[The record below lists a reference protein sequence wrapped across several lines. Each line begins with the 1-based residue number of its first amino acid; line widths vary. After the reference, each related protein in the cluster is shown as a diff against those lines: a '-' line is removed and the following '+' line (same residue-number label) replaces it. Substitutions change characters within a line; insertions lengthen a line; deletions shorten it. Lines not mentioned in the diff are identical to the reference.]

1 LSSGTNGSAV
11 SPASLERAQAAPWLE
26 EIRRLAGS
34 LGREVRIMEVCGTHT
49 VSIRRAGLRSLLP
62 ENVRLLSGPG
72 CPVCVT
78 PAGYIDLALS
88 LLDQPDLVVATFG
101 DMLKVPGASGSSLSS
116 RMGSGRLRILYS
128 PAELP
133 ALARAGARPV
143 VFLGVGFETTAPTVA
158 AAFLQAARE
167 DIRNL
172 YLFAAFK
179 TVPPALRALL
189 ADPESRLDGF
199 LLPGHVSAILG
210 LEPYRFL
217 EQPGGLPGAVT
228 GFEPLDL
235 LRGILDLLRQIAA
248 GTHRIENSYP
258 RVVRPRGNPR
268 AREVLA
274 ELLEPEDAL
283 WRGLGPIPASGL
295 RLRQPFRALD
305 ASARFD
311 LPPVWNSEPPG
322 CGCARVLLGRLE
334 PEACPL
340 FGRSCTPES
349 PIGPCMVSSEGSC
362 AAAFRYGEVRT

>member
-1 LSSGTNGSAV
+1 L
-11 SPASLERAQAAPWLE
+11 SPASAERALAASRLE
-26 EIRRLAGS
+26 EIRRLAAS

-88 LLDQPDLVVATFG
+88 LLDRPDLVLATFG
-101 DMLKVPGASGSSLSS
+101 DMLKVPGASGVSLAS

-133 ALARAGARPV
+133 GLARAASGPV

-158 AAFLQAARE
+158 AAFLQAARQGI
-167 DIRNL
+167 DNL

-189 ADPESRLDGF
+189 ADPQSRLDAF
-199 LLPGHVSAILG
+199 LLPGHVSAVLG

-217 EQPGGLPGAVT
+217 EEASGLPGAVT

-235 LRGILDLLRQIAA
+235 VEGILALLRQLAA
-248 GTHRIENSYP
+248 GRRRVENAYA
-258 RVVRPRGNPR
+258 RVVRPGGNPR
-268 AREVLA
+268 AREVMS

-283 WRGLGPIPASGL
+283 WRGLGPIPGSGL
-295 RLRQPFRALD
+295 RVRERYRRLD
-305 ASARFD
+305 AAARFG
-311 LPPVWNSEPPG
+311 LPPVWNSEPAG

-340 FGRSCTPES
+340 FGRTCTPES
-349 PIGPCMVSSEGSC
+349 PVGPCMVSSEGSC
-362 AAAFRYGEVRT
+362 AAAFRYGEVRA

>member
-1 LSSGTNGSAV
+1 M
-11 SPASLERAQAAPWLE
+11 AAPRLE
-26 EIRRLAGS
+26 EIRRLAGG
-34 LGREVRIMEVCGTHT
+34 LGREVRLMEVCGTHT

-88 LLDQPDLVVATFG
+88 LLEQPDLVLATFG
-101 DMLKVPGASGSSLSS
+101 DMLKVPGASGNSLAS
-116 RMGSGRLRILYS
+116 RLGSGRLRILYS

-133 ALARAGARPV
+133 GLARAAAGPV

-158 AAFLQAARE
+158 AAFLQAARQG
-167 DIRNL
+167 IGNL

-189 ADPESRLDGF
+189 ADPQSRLDGF
-199 LLPGHVSAILG
+199 LLPGHVSAVLG

-217 EQPGGLPGAVT
+217 EEAGGLPGVVT

-235 LRGILDLLRQIAA
+235 LDGILALLRQIAA
-248 GTHRIENSYP
+248 GARRVENAYA
-258 RVVRPRGNPR
+258 RVVRPGGNPR
-268 AREVLA
+268 AREVMA

-283 WRGLGPIPASGL
+283 WRGLGSIPGSGL
-295 RLRQPFRALD
+295 RLRERYRALD
-305 ASARFD
+305 AAAHFALR
-311 LPPVWNSEPPG
+311 PVWNSEPPG

-334 PEACPL
+334 PETCPL
-340 FGRSCTPES
+340 FGQACTPES

-362 AAAFRYGEVRT
+362 AAAFRFGEVRA

>member
-1 LSSGTNGSAV
+1 L
-11 SPASLERAQAAPWLE
+11 SPASSERALAAPWLE

-88 LLDQPDLVVATFG
+88 LLDQPDLVLATFG
-101 DMLKVPGASGSSLSS
+101 DMLKVPGASGASLAS
-116 RMGSGRLRILYS
+116 RLGSGRLRILYS

-133 ALARAGARPV
+133 RLARGAAGPV

-167 DIRNL
+167 GIDNL

-189 ADPESRLDGF
+189 SDPESRLDAF

-217 EQPGGLPGAVT
+217 EKAGGLPGAVT

-235 LRGILDLLRQIAA
+235 LQGILALLRQLAA
-248 GTHRIENSYP
+248 GTRRIQNAYP
-258 RVVRPRGNPR
+258 RVVRPGGNPR

-283 WRGLGPIPASGL
+283 WRGLGLIPGSGL
-295 RLRQPFRALD
+295 RLRERYRGLD
-305 ASARFD
+305 AAARFG

-334 PEACPL
+334 PEGCPL

>member
-1 LSSGTNGSAV
+1 LSSAGSERSRAV
-11 SPASLERAQAAPWLE
+11 PLLE
-26 EIRRLAGS
+26 EIRRLAAS
-34 LGREVRIMEVCGTHT
+34 LHREVRIMEVCGTHT

-88 LLDQPDLVVATFG
+88 LLDQPGLVLATFG
-101 DMLKVPGASGSSLSS
+101 DMLKVPGAAGDSLAS
-116 RMGSGRLRILYS
+116 RLGSGRLRILYS

-133 ALARAGARPV
+133 GLARRTAGPV

-158 AAFLQAARE
+158 AAFLQVFRE
-167 DIRNL
+167 AIDNL
-172 YLFAAFK
+172 YLYAAFK

-189 ADPESRLDGF
+189 SDPESRLDAF
-199 LLPGHVSAILG
+199 LLPGHVSAVLG

-217 EQPGGLPGAVT
+217 EGPGGLPGAVT

-235 LRGILDLLRQIAA
+235 LEGILALLRQLSA
-248 GTHRIENSYP
+248 GTHQVENAYA
-258 RVVRPRGNPR
+258 RVVRPGGNPR

-283 WRGLGPIPASGL
+283 WRGLGLIPGSGL
-295 RLRQPFRALD
+295 RLRETYRRLD
-305 ASARFD
+305 AVARFG
-311 LPPVWNSEPPG
+311 LPAVWNSEPPG

-340 FGRSCTPES
+340 FGRACTPEE

-362 AAAFRYGEVRT
+362 AAAFRFGEVRA